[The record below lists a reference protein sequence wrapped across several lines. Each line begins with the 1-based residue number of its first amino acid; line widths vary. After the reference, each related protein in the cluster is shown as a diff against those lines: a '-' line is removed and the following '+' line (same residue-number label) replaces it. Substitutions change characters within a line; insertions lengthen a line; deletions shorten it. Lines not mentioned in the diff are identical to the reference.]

1 MREGGRRAR
10 THRRLTRRGSAGS
23 IGKRARYVK
32 VRAADNDAIRRR
44 GGEENARDP
53 SGLPRRTENARFVR
67 RFTSSYEILLPR
79 NTRVSLKA
87 DKKAPKLTV

>member
-1 MREGGRRAR
+1 M
-10 THRRLTRRGSAGS
+10 
-23 IGKRARYVK
+23 K

-87 DKKAPKLTV
+87 DKKAPKTDCLTTNMARSTSVAS